1 MNYKNKLLLEFNLR
15 NKLVEKAE
23 YQQNIIQKISNIISS
38 SKNPI
43 PFLDDL
49 DEFLNYYDISDN
61 IELDITKI
69 YKKDKNEFPTI
80 D

>member
-15 NKLVEKAE
+15 NKLVGKAE

-80 D
+80 N

>member
-80 D
+80 N